1 MGRTD
6 TVNKLRILVVDDEAI
21 LRLDLSEMLAERG
34 HDIVGEADNG
44 GDAVT
49 MARTLKPDLVIMD
62 VKMPGMSGLEA
73 SKIIADEQIAPVLL
87 LTAYSQRDVVEQ
99 ATDSG
104 VMAYLVKPI
113 REEELT
119 PAIEIAINRWNSYK
133 TLQGELEKAKED
145 LETRKLLDRAK
156 GILMDQ
162 HGFSEHD
169 AFQAMQHLS
178 MDRRLSLK
186 AVAQAVIAAAEVNG
200 RPGRASRRRQRMYR
214 RIRCPARFPADFK
227 GLSRTNRTGQAL
239 FEVFSQL
246 PSGLKVLL
254 VQQDFSFYDTAVSG
268 RWPGPSLRP
277 GSGACP

>member
-1 MGRTD
+1 
-6 TVNKLRILVVDDEAI
+6 VNKLRILVVDDEAI

-34 HDIVGEADNG
+34 HDVVGEADNG
-44 GDAVT
+44 ADAVT
-49 MARTLKPDLVIMD
+49 MARDLKPDLVIMD

-133 TLQGELEKAKED
+133 NLQGELEKAKED

-186 AVAQAVIAAAEVNG
+186 AVAQAVIAAAEING
-200 RPGRASRRRQRMYR
+200 RQGKTSRRRVR
-214 RIRCPARFPADFK
+214 
-227 GLSRTNRTGQAL
+227 N
-239 FEVFSQL
+239 
-246 PSGLKVLL
+246 
-254 VQQDFSFYDTAVSG
+254 
-268 RWPGPSLRP
+268 
-277 GSGACP
+277 

>member
-1 MGRTD
+1 M
-6 TVNKLRILVVDDEAI
+6 NKLRILVVDDEAI
-21 LRLDLSEMLAERG
+21 LRLDLSEMLAELG

-119 PAIEIAINRWNSYK
+119 PAIEIVINRWNSYK

-186 AVAQAVIAAAEVNG
+186 AVAQAVIAAAEING
-200 RPGRASRRRQRMYR
+200 RPGRASRRRQRM
-214 RIRCPARFPADFK
+214 
-227 GLSRTNRTGQAL
+227 
-239 FEVFSQL
+239 
-246 PSGLKVLL
+246 
-254 VQQDFSFYDTAVSG
+254 
-268 RWPGPSLRP
+268 
-277 GSGACP
+277 